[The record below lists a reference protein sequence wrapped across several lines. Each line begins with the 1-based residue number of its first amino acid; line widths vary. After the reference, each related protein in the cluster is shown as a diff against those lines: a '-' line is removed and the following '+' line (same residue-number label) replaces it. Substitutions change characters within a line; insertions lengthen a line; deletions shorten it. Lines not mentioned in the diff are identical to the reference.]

1 MMKNEAPKTW
11 KDRDREARVLAQ
23 EEAVFKNGV
32 GFLEHAGSKKR
43 FPANRAGKRALK
55 RHERKWSI
63 DRMQARMVQ
72 MPKEAEAIAAE
83 RLAGEMRRRA
93 QVETEYQ
100 DMWKKKNIY
109 SAQQVPDLRF
119 TNGGDPL

>member
-1 MMKNEAPKTW
+1 
-11 KDRDREARVLAQ
+11 
-23 EEAVFKNGV
+23 
-32 GFLEHAGSKKR
+32 
-43 FPANRAGKRALK
+43 
-55 RHERKWSI
+55 
-63 DRMQARMVQ
+63 
-72 MPKEAEAIAAE
+72 
-83 RLAGEMRRRA
+83 MRRRA

>member
-32 GFLEHAGSKKR
+32 GFLEHVGSKKR
-43 FPANRAGKRALK
+43 FPANREGRRRLA